1 MKVSINWIKD
11 FVNLDGVNVEELID
25 KFTMG
30 VAEVECVEYKGR
42 GISGVVTAKIIS
54 VENVPN
60 SKKLHLLKV
69 DAGGG
74 EVLQI
79 VCGAPNVRVGLVTA
93 LAKVGA
99 KLGDIT
105 ITKATLAGLES
116 YGMCCGGDEIG
127 ISDDH
132 SGIVELDDDTQIGV
146 DIKTVLDI
154 EDTVFEVDNKSLTNR
169 PDLWGHYGI
178 AREIATLIDRPLK
191 AIDVLDERLFNDL
204 PSVDISVTS
213 PSCYRYTSAKMENIT
228 KKHSSLNMQ
237 IRLFYCGMRSINLL
251 ADLTNYVMLELG
263 QPMHA
268 FDGDIVK
275 KIEVFDIK
283 SDKKFKTLDG
293 MERTLKSGSMVI
305 ATNDE
310 VVALAGIMGGE
321 NSEIT
326 DKTTSVLIES
336 ANFDSY
342 KVRTTATALGMRTEA
357 SARYEKSLDPELT
370 MKALLRLAFLL
381 KQRDKNAKISSA
393 ICDKY
398 TKKYPKLEIEISK
411 KYIDN
416 FVGKEIPESEILR
429 IFKGLEF
436 KLLKNNSG
444 KYKFA
449 VPSFRATKDINGKAD
464 LVEEVTRIFGYDN
477 IPPKTIVQAVKPML
491 LDDEIHLEYSAKFI
505 LADRF
510 NLNETHSYLWY
521 DLASNRALGL
531 DPTSVIRCVNSINKD
546 NDKIRSTMVPSL
558 LKVIDDNKNYCDNFG
573 TFEVGRVVK
582 NMRKD
587 GLADETKSLCVVLY
601 SKTNSIENE
610 LLRAKEMLDYLFDYI
625 FKMELSLDLR
635 APKINY
641 YHPKNYYEIYANGKN
656 IGEVF
661 AIHPENSHKIEE
673 NCSIVGFELNFTT
686 LVNLKQHKVEF
697 EKISK
702 YPTTKLDFNFIIPQ
716 NKLYKDIINYAQNV
730 QTDLNYTVSLLDIY
744 ENSDGTK
751 SYTLHYEVNSLKRTL
766 TAQDIENFHSAVIE
780 KLKQNDIKLKL

>member
-116 YGMCCGGDEIG
+116 YGMCCGGDEVG

-251 ADLTNYVMLELG
+251 ADLTNYVML
-263 QPMHA
+263 
-268 FDGDIVK
+268 
-275 KIEVFDIK
+275 
-283 SDKKFKTLDG
+283 
-293 MERTLKSGSMVI
+293 
-305 ATNDE
+305 
-310 VVALAGIMGGE
+310 
-321 NSEIT
+321 
-326 DKTTSVLIES
+326 
-336 ANFDSY
+336 
-342 KVRTTATALGMRTEA
+342 
-357 SARYEKSLDPELT
+357 
-370 MKALLRLAFLL
+370 
-381 KQRDKNAKISSA
+381 
-393 ICDKY
+393 
-398 TKKYPKLEIEISK
+398 
-411 KYIDN
+411 
-416 FVGKEIPESEILR
+416 
-429 IFKGLEF
+429 
-436 KLLKNNSG
+436 
-444 KYKFA
+444 
-449 VPSFRATKDINGKAD
+449 
-464 LVEEVTRIFGYDN
+464 
-477 IPPKTIVQAVKPML
+477 
-491 LDDEIHLEYSAKFI
+491 
-505 LADRF
+505 
-510 NLNETHSYLWY
+510 
-521 DLASNRALGL
+521 
-531 DPTSVIRCVNSINKD
+531 
-546 NDKIRSTMVPSL
+546 
-558 LKVIDDNKNYCDNFG
+558 
-573 TFEVGRVVK
+573 
-582 NMRKD
+582 
-587 GLADETKSLCVVLY
+587 
-601 SKTNSIENE
+601 
-610 LLRAKEMLDYLFDYI
+610 
-625 FKMELSLDLR
+625 
-635 APKINY
+635 
-641 YHPKNYYEIYANGKN
+641 
-656 IGEVF
+656 
-661 AIHPENSHKIEE
+661 
-673 NCSIVGFELNFTT
+673 
-686 LVNLKQHKVEF
+686 
-697 EKISK
+697 
-702 YPTTKLDFNFIIPQ
+702 
-716 NKLYKDIINYAQNV
+716 
-730 QTDLNYTVSLLDIY
+730 
-744 ENSDGTK
+744 
-751 SYTLHYEVNSLKRTL
+751 
-766 TAQDIENFHSAVIE
+766 
-780 KLKQNDIKLKL
+780 